1 MTPEGGIPA
10 PGVTL
15 GARYRLERR
24 IASGGMATVWL
35 ARDTELERDV
45 AVKVL
50 SDVLAEKPDYV
61 ARFRREARVAARL
74 ENPSLVGALD
84 YSGESERPYIVMH
97 YVAGGSLADRI
108 AAGEAVQIDPER
120 LARQLLSALAAL
132 HAAGVVH
139 RDVKPSN
146 VLLEGADD
154 ARLTDFGIAQPDD
167 ATQLTATGE
176 VIGTLKYMA
185 PEVLAG
191 EAATQRSDLYAL
203 GVVLGE
209 ALGESA
215 MPQLEALIDRLTAA
229 DPHERPASATQA
241 MALLDTYEQRASTA
255 TIPIGAGTSS
265 GSRVIGVNARRLLA
279 ALVALAVVGGGV
291 AVALAGGGSNGAPP
305 AGARDK
311 PAQHTTTRTR
321 TATAAPTT
329 TTSTVTEPAPAPA
342 PKPKPGPNPSKPERP
357 PKEPKAP
364 KVPPGQAKK
373 D

>member
-1 MTPEGGIPA
+1 
-10 PGVTL
+10 
-15 GARYRLERR
+15 
-24 IASGGMATVWL
+24 
-35 ARDTELERDV
+35 
-45 AVKVL
+45 
-50 SDVLAEKPDYV
+50 
-61 ARFRREARVAARL
+61 
-74 ENPSLVGALD
+74 
-84 YSGESERPYIVMH
+84 
-97 YVAGGSLADRI
+97 
-108 AAGEAVQIDPER
+108 
-120 LARQLLSALAAL
+120 LSALAAL